1 MKLLFRKKP
10 HYQLTCVRPDG
21 TATAT
26 KVGAQAAY
34 HDLAHVVIELKG
46 GFQSGFFGLI
56 AKDTHSNR
64 L

>member
-1 MKLLFRKKP
+1 
-10 HYQLTCVRPDG
+10 VRPDG

-26 KVGAQAAY
+26 KVGAQVAY